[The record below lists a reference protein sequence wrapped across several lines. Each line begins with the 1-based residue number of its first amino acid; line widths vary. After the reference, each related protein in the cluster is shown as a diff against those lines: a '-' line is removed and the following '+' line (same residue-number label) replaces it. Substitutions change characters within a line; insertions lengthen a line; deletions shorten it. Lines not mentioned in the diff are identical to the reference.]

1 MHNTFLTGPINIGKS
16 TIIRRAV
23 MELSSLD
30 IPTGGFYTLPYV
42 TGGKVT
48 GFYIQPLINMNSL
61 PPPEDRMIARKIG
74 SEWTADTAA
83 FESIGAEILD
93 SSLKSAADLVVMDEL
108 GFFEAGAFGF
118 QDRVIS
124 LLSSPKMVLGVMK
137 SADVPFLNGIRKRED
152 VGLIEVTGEN
162 RDILAERILKKI
174 RRIKM

>member
-23 MELSSLD
+23 LELSYLD
-30 IPTGGFYTLPYV
+30 IPAGGFYTLPYV
-42 TGGKVT
+42 TDGNVT
-48 GFYIQPLINMNSL
+48 GFYIQPLNKMNYL
-61 PPPEDRMIARKIG
+61 PPLEYRMIARKIG

-83 FESIGAEILD
+83 FESIGAGILED
-93 SSLKSAADLVVMDEL
+93 SLKSAVDLVVMDEL
-108 GFFEAGAFGF
+108 GFFEAVAFGF

-152 VGLIEVTGEN
+152 VGLIEVTGKN

-174 RRIKM
+174 RRMKI